1 MRRTARLLLLLAI
14 GPLGTACRIEGG
26 APASA
31 GDTIPGIETQI
42 ERMLQR
48 SADAWNA
55 GDLDGFMSD
64 YLRSPTTTYIGGS
77 DQVSGWEA
85 IRARYAPL
93 FQAGALRDSLRFER
107 VSGRPLGTD
116 YALAT
121 ARYVLF
127 REGRTT
133 ASGPFTL
140 VLWRSEEG
148 WRIVHDQSASDPPSE
163 EEGSTAEASD
173 PPTDDAE
180 DAPE

>member
-1 MRRTARLLLLLAI
+1 MTRAAGSLLLATI
-14 GPLGTACRIEGG
+14 VPLGTACRIEGG
-26 APASA
+26 APASV

-64 YLRSPTTTYIGGS
+64 YLRAPTTTYIGGS
-77 DQVSGWEA
+77 GQVSGWEA

-107 VSGRPLGTD
+107 VGGRPLGPD

-127 REGRTT
+127 RGGRTT

-140 VLWRSEEG
+140 VLWRSDEG
-148 WRIVHDQSASDPPSE
+148 WRIVHDQSGSDPPPDLQESSVE
-163 EEGSTAEASD
+163 TPQ
-173 PPTDDAE
+173 PPADEAE
-180 DAPE
+180 DASE